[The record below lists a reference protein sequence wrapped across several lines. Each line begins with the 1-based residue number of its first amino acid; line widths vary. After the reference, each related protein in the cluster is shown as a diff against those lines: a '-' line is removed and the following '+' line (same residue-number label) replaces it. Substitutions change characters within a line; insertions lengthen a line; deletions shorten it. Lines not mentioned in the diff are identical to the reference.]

1 MEKLSGATL
10 KQQRIVTDSGTP
22 IWISGKGPTL
32 VLVHGVMVDHRM
44 WAPQLT
50 ALSSNYRVCCIDMLG
65 HGDAPDPPGARTLD
79 DFVLQLDEVIDKLT
93 DQGLP
98 VLGGFSMGGLV
109 AQAYAI
115 KHSEKLSG
123 LILMNSVHNRTPDQ
137 TKRVLARYEDN
148 LKNGAENAVMSGAR
162 RWFTLDEQKTH
173 ASDIEVS
180 LNWIRDGDF
189 AAKCKAH
196 RVFATSDKEVSGKL
210 SAVSCPALIMTGERD
225 EGSPPE
231 MSIDMAQQIS
241 NSVLKVM
248 DGQHHMMTILDS
260 DRVNREIVT
269 FLDGLLYSEKYENIL
284 YTSTDK

>member
-1 MEKLSGATL
+1 MEKQSSTTL
-10 KQQRIVTDSGTP
+10 NQQRIVTDSGTP

-44 WAPQLT
+44 WAPQVR

-65 HGDAPDPPGARTLD
+65 HGDAPDPLGARTLG
-79 DFVLQLDEVIDKLT
+79 DFVVQLDEVIDKLT
-93 DQGLP
+93 DKGLP

-123 LILMNSVHNRTPDQ
+123 LILMNCVHNRTPDQ
-137 TKRVLARYEDN
+137 TKTVIARYEDN
-148 LKNGAENAVMSGAR
+148 LKYGAENAVMSGAT
-162 RWFTLDEQKTH
+162 RWFTPDEQKTH
-173 ASDIEVS
+173 ASEIEDA

-196 RVFATSDKEVSGKL
+196 RVFATSDKEVNGKL
-210 SAVSCPALIMTGERD
+210 SAVSCPALVMTGDRD
-225 EGSPPE
+225 KGSTPE
-231 MSIDMAQQIS
+231 MAIDMAGQIS
-241 NSVLKVM
+241 DSVLRVL

-269 FLDGLLYSEKYENIL
+269 FLDDILYSEK
-284 YTSTDK
+284 S

>member
-1 MEKLSGATL
+1 MEKQSNTTL
-10 KQQRIVTDSGTP
+10 NQQRIVTDSGTP

-44 WAPQLT
+44 WAPQVR

-65 HGDAPDPPGARTLD
+65 HGDAPDPLGARTLG
-79 DFVLQLDEVIDKLT
+79 DFVVQLDEVIDKLT
-93 DQGLP
+93 DKGLP

-123 LILMNSVHNRTPDQ
+123 LILMNCVHNRTPDQ
-137 TKRVLARYEDN
+137 TKTVIARYEDN
-148 LKNGAENAVMSGAR
+148 LKYGAENAVMSGAT
-162 RWFTLDEQKTH
+162 RWFTPDEQKTH
-173 ASDIEVS
+173 ASEIEDA

-196 RVFATSDKEVSGKL
+196 RVFATSDKEVNGKL
-210 SAVSCPALIMTGERD
+210 SAVSCPALVMTGDRD
-225 EGSPPE
+225 KGSTPE
-231 MSIDMAQQIS
+231 MAIDMAGQIS
-241 NSVLKVM
+241 DSVLRVL

-269 FLDGLLYSEKYENIL
+269 FLDDLLYSEK
-284 YTSTDK
+284 S

>member
-1 MEKLSGATL
+1 MEKQSNTTL
-10 KQQRIVTDSGTP
+10 NQQRIVTDSGTP

-44 WAPQLT
+44 WAPQVR

-65 HGDAPDPPGARTLD
+65 HGDAPDPLGARTLG
-79 DFVLQLDEVIDKLT
+79 DFVVQLDEVIDKLT
-93 DQGLP
+93 DKGLP

-123 LILMNSVHNRTPDQ
+123 LILMNCVHNRTPDQ
-137 TKRVLARYEDN
+137 TKTVIARYEDN
-148 LKNGAENAVMSGAR
+148 LKYGAENAVMSGAT
-162 RWFTLDEQKTH
+162 RWFTPDEQKTH
-173 ASDIEVS
+173 ASEIEDA

-196 RVFATSDKEVSGKL
+196 RVFATSDKEVNGKL
-210 SAVSCPALIMTGERD
+210 SAVSCPALVMTGDRD
-225 EGSPPE
+225 KGSTPE
-231 MSIDMAQQIS
+231 MAIDMAGQIS
-241 NSVLKVM
+241 DSVLRVL

-269 FLDGLLYSEKYENIL
+269 FLDNLLYSEK
-284 YTSTDK
+284 S

>member
-1 MEKLSGATL
+1 MEKQSSTTL
-10 KQQRIVTDSGTP
+10 NQQRIVTDSGTP

-44 WAPQLT
+44 WAPQVR

-65 HGDAPDPPGARTLD
+65 HGDAPDPLGARTLG
-79 DFVLQLDEVIDKLT
+79 DFVVQLDEVIDKLT
-93 DQGLP
+93 DKGLP

-123 LILMNSVHNRTPDQ
+123 LILMNCVHNRTPDQ
-137 TKRVLARYEDN
+137 TKTVIARYEDN
-148 LKNGAENAVMSGAR
+148 LKYGAENAVMSGAT
-162 RWFTLDEQKTH
+162 RWFTPDEQKTH
-173 ASDIEVS
+173 ASEIEDA

-196 RVFATSDKEVSGKL
+196 RVFATSDKEVNGKL
-210 SAVSCPALIMTGERD
+210 SAVSCPALVMTGDRD
-225 EGSPPE
+225 KGSTPE
-231 MSIDMAQQIS
+231 MAIDMAGQIS
-241 NSVLKVM
+241 DSVLRVL

-269 FLDGLLYSEKYENIL
+269 FLDDLLYSEK
-284 YTSTDK
+284 S

>member
-1 MEKLSGATL
+1 MEKQSSTTL
-10 KQQRIVTDSGTP
+10 NQQRIVTDSGTP

-44 WAPQLT
+44 WAPQVR

-65 HGDAPDPPGARTLD
+65 HGDAPDPLGARTLG
-79 DFVLQLDEVIDKLT
+79 DFVVQLDEVIDKLT
-93 DQGLP
+93 DKGLP

-123 LILMNSVHNRTPDQ
+123 LILMNCVHNRTPDQ
-137 TKRVLARYEDN
+137 TKTVIARYEDN
-148 LKNGAENAVMSGAR
+148 LKYGAENAVMSGAT
-162 RWFTLDEQKTH
+162 RWFTPDEQKTH
-173 ASDIEVS
+173 ASEIEDA

-196 RVFATSDKEVSGKL
+196 RVFATSDKEVNGKL
-210 SAVSCPALIMTGERD
+210 SAVSCPALVMTGDRD
-225 EGSPPE
+225 KGSTPE
-231 MSIDMAQQIS
+231 MAIDMAGQIS
-241 NSVLKVM
+241 DSVLRVL

-260 DRVNREIVT
+260 DRVNREILT
-269 FLDGLLYSEKYENIL
+269 FLDDLLYSEK
-284 YTSTDK
+284 S